1 MIKIKPFPKL
11 AQLPGSNVCGA
22 YCVAATLDAFGL
34 FPMVLPFQIN
44 SFFGKQLSIPRNISL
59 KTFADHI
66 YLITGILDPVKSS
79 KYIESNGLNSLAA
92 MAYVLKKCNLN
103 VKVFFK
109 DKSAFESLKEVYPNE
124 IELLRSKITVSSFL
138 NERVSTALNNIVIYA
153 IQHDSGGTHYVA
165 NNERGE
171 WFDPAAINDDILF
184 KSFVTIEEFTEQNGW
199 KWLGVCLNISLED
212 I

>member
-22 YCVAATLDAFGL
+22 YCVAATLDAFDL
-34 FPMVLPFQIN
+34 FPSVLPLQIN

-59 KTFADHI
+59 KAFADHI
-66 YLITGILDPVKSS
+66 YLITGILNTDEPS
-79 KYIESNGLNSLAA
+79 KYVENNGLNSLAA
-92 MAYVLKKCNLN
+92 MVYVLEKCNLN
-103 VKVFFK
+103 VRLFFK
-109 DKSAFESLKEVYPNE
+109 DKSAFESLEEIYPAE
-124 IELLRSKITVSSFL
+124 IGLLKQKITVSSFL

>member
-1 MIKIKPFPKL
+1 MQFK
-11 AQLPGSNVCGA
+11 C
-22 YCVAATLDAFGL
+22 
-34 FPMVLPFQIN
+34 
-44 SFFGKQLSIPRNISL
+44 
-59 KTFADHI
+59 
-66 YLITGILDPVKSS
+66 KS
-79 KYIESNGLNSLAA
+79 
-92 MAYVLKKCNLN
+92 
-103 VKVFFK
+103 FFK

-138 NERVSTALNNIVIYA
+138 NERVSTALNNIVIYG